1 MAESANLPPI
11 RQSKLEP
18 LPPLNNKL
26 VSSPLPPIQMPTQD
40 ALISYPKLPE
50 PITTNNQ
57 YDESV
62 YEPIDKKSDEN
73 DLKPVLPGSHLTGL
87 PENKKPTTITDA
99 VNSSQGIR
107 TKQTLVGVNKPP
119 TFMIWSIIS
128 AAVLFPTL
136 FWIPALICSVKSRI
150 NFKLNKYHVGKRMAR
165 LALVFN
171 IVCIVV
177 AVAEILGLG
186 LGLGL
191 TKKVANSTVSYN
203 CGAFSCWAYCRSENS
218 PIIINGST
226 YNYYWSCYDSYYN
239 YSLYIYDERYVDCIR
254 RPINSTYTYLC
265 KNAYF

>member
-136 FWIPALICSVKSRI
+136 FWIPALICSVKS
-150 NFKLNKYHVGKRMAR
+150 
-165 LALVFN
+165 
-171 IVCIVV
+171 VCIVV

-265 KNAYF
+265 QNAYF